1 MKQKTVLVSSIVG
14 VIIVLDQATKWL
26 IARTLAVHESITV
39 FDSYFHITHE
49 RNTGAAFS
57 LLAQAP
63 AAFRQPFFLITTIV
77 AVIALLLFL
86 RKIAA
91 SDRLTLTA
99 VAAIL
104 GGALGNFIDRV
115 RHGEV
120 IDFLL
125 LHWHEYYWPAFNVAD
140 SCITVGVISL
150 LVAAF
155 RETRKDT

>member
-1 MKQKTVLVSSIVG
+1 MVGLIVG

-125 LHWHEYYWPAFNVAD
+125 VHWHEYYWPAFNVAD